1 LLVIAAVALPGCT
14 IAPLGTMTR
23 VLKVVTESP
32 SVSVPAQVV
41 VLLAA
46 VGSGAHCAN
55 AGPATKNVATI
66 ALVCNAHIR
75 TRRFRDVI
83 SPTFMHSPAI

>member
-1 LLVIAAVALPGCT
+1 
-14 IAPLGTMTR
+14 
-23 VLKVVTESP
+23 
-32 SVSVPAQVV
+32 
-41 VLLAA
+41 

-66 ALVCNAHIR
+66 ALVCNAHMR

-83 SPTFMHSPAI
+83 SPTFMHSPNNYNAKFSFASYTCPYLTSVAFRNYR